1 MFFLLWIKINYLT
14 AMAKGIEAVVLP
26 DVALTV
32 MLTVTGAGGD

>member
-26 DVALTV
+26 DRRADRDVDRDRLWR
-32 MLTVTGAGGD
+32 